1 MATTPLI
8 DHIGWQLWRAS
19 QLWQQRFERE
29 MVEAGYPWFA
39 EARAALIPHV
49 DRAGTRQ
56 AELTARL
63 GLSKQAVQ
71 QLLDVLVEDGVLER
85 RPDPD
90 DARAR
95 LVCFT
100 RKGLK
105 VLADANEV
113 KKRIQSEYQRTL
125 GRAEFSRL
133 VAALDRAIALRA
145 PLARHKPFPAG
156 RD

>member
-1 MATTPLI
+1 MTTTPLI
-8 DHIGWQLWRAS
+8 GHIGLQLWRAS
-19 QLWQQRFERE
+19 QLWQQRFARE
-29 MVEAGYPWFA
+29 MVEAGYPWYG
-39 EARAALIPHV
+39 EARAALIPRI

-56 AELTARL
+56 TELTARV

-71 QLLDVLVEDGVLER
+71 QLLDALVEDGVLER

-100 RKGLK
+100 RKGLA

-113 KKRIQSEYQRTL
+113 KKRIQGEYQRIL
-125 GRAEFSRL
+125 GKAEFSRL
-133 VAALDRAIALRA
+133 VAALDQIIS
-145 PLARHKPFPAG
+145 ARDEAVDQETKRP
-156 RD
+156 

>member
-19 QLWQQRFERE
+19 QQWQQRFASD
-29 MVEAGYPWFA
+29 MVEAGYPWFG
-39 EARAALIPHV
+39 EARAALIPHI

-71 QLLDVLVEDGVLER
+71 QLLDALVEDGVLER
-85 RPDPD
+85 KADPD

-105 VLADANEV
+105 VLADANGI
-113 KKRIQSEYQRTL
+113 KKRIESEYQQIL
-125 GRAEFSRL
+125 GRVEFSRL
-133 VAALDRAIALRA
+133 VAALDRLNSLRG
-145 PLARHKPFPAG
+145 AG
-156 RD
+156 RGTGN